1 LNTVRDKEQLSNGLN
16 KGKGEI
22 WKNVLAGTP
31 CGGKGRNRE
40 IDK

>member
-1 LNTVRDKEQLSNGLN
+1 LSKRNLSAVRDKEQLSNGLN

-22 WKNVLAGTP
+22 RKN
-31 CGGKGRNRE
+31 GKGRIRE